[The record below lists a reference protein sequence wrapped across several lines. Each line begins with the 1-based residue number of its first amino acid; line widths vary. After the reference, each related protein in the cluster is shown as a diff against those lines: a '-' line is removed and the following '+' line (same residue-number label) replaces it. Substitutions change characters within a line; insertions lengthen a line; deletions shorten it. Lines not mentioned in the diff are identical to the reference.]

1 LSGNIVARR
10 YAKALFAFGEKQGAA
25 ELQAY
30 GEELSRLAEV
40 LGGSPETLRFF
51 KSPVFNRDE
60 KKSVLGKVL
69 EAAAVR
75 PAMKNFCDLLADKDR
90 LPFLPDIAGAFGK
103 LLDAVNGVVRGR
115 LVTAVEL
122 PEARRIDIKN
132 KLEKQAGKQLEL
144 DYAVDKG
151 ILGGI
156 VLKVGDRVLDASL
169 RAQLDILKETIK
181 RGE

>member
-75 PAMKNFCDLLADKDR
+75 P
-90 LPFLPDIAGAFGK
+90 P
-103 LLDAVNGVVRGR
+103 
-115 LVTAVEL
+115 
-122 PEARRIDIKN
+122 
-132 KLEKQAGKQLEL
+132 
-144 DYAVDKG
+144 
-151 ILGGI
+151 
-156 VLKVGDRVLDASL
+156 
-169 RAQLDILKETIK
+169 
-181 RGE
+181 

>member
-1 LSGNIVARR
+1 MTGNVVARR
-10 YAKALFAFGEKQGAA
+10 YAKALFAFGEKKGPA
-25 ELQAY
+25 ELEAY
-30 GEELSRLAEV
+30 GKELSQLAGV
-40 LGGSPETLRFF
+40 LAGSPDAMRFF
-51 KSPVFNRDE
+51 KSPVFSTDE
-60 KKSVLGKVL
+60 KKAVLGKLL
-69 EAAAVR
+69 ESVAVS
-75 PAMKNFCDLLADKDR
+75 PSMKNFCDLLADKNR
-90 LPFLPDIAGAFGK
+90 LPFLPDIADAFGK
-103 LLDAVNGVVRGR
+103 LLDALKGVVRGR
-115 LVTAVEL
+115 VVTAVEL